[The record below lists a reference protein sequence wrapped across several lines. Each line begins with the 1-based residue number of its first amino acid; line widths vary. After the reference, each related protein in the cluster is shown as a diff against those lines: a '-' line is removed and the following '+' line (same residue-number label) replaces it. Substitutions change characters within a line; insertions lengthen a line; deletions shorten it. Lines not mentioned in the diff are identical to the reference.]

1 MRCTGFFVNRLPFE
15 ARPLII
21 TSEKSLSMNIFFSF
35 GFGSS
40 VTLII
45 SASPL
50 GLAVK
55 YIIFEPGVP
64 CVKSYSLSRVID
76 VTLKRLMKQAPFLPS
91 R

>member
-1 MRCTGFFVNRLPFE
+1 M
-15 ARPLII
+15 
-21 TSEKSLSMNIFFSF
+21 KIFFSF

-55 YIIFEPGVP
+55 YITFDPGVP
-64 CVKSYSLSRVID
+64 CVRSYSLSRVID
-76 VTLKRLMKQAPFLPS
+76 VTLKRFM
-91 R
+91 